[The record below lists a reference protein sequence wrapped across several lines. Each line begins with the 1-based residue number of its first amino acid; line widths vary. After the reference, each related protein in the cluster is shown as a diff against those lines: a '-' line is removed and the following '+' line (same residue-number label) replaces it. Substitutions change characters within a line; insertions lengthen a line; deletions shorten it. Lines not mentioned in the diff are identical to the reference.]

1 MGCANKGT
9 QIPVH
14 LQAFPSA
21 CFQPLQLVEHLSTS
35 KAWAAEFG
43 AERWL
48 GMLLLICCRTTGSMR
63 ASTNW
68 KQNSSKR
75 RKSQAE
81 LGCVGKGN
89 GTTGQGCS
97 QHPGGSSRYPAE
109 GLPEPTPAA
118 GLPGSQLRELHF
130 HTHSPQ
136 KAQLGVSAN
145 NKQPKT
151 KDNMFQCTET
161 QTALPALNAR
171 RSRVGVLG
179 VCSSSCTV

>member
-35 KAWAAEFG
+35 KVCAAEFG

-118 GLPGSQLRELHF
+118 GLPGSQLGELHF
-130 HTHSPQ
+130 
-136 KAQLGVSAN
+136 SAIL
-145 NKQPKT
+145 
-151 KDNMFQCTET
+151 
-161 QTALPALNAR
+161 TALKR
-171 RSRVGVLG
+171 HSWVFQRTISSQRQKTT
-179 VCSSSCTV
+179 CSNVPKHKPRCRP

>member
-48 GMLLLICCRTTGSMR
+48 GMLLLQDHRVNVSKGALQVSTG
-63 ASTNW
+63 W
-68 KQNSSKR
+68 KQKGKR
-75 RKSQAE
+75 RKKKAE
-81 LGCVGKGN
+81 QKQDRLCEKRQRHHRAGL
-89 GTTGQGCS
+89 Q
-97 QHPGGSSRYPAE
+97 PAPYPAE

-130 HTHSPQ
+130 N
-136 KAQLGVSAN
+136 AIL
-145 NKQPKT
+145 
-151 KDNMFQCTET
+151 
-161 QTALPALNAR
+161 TALKR
-171 RSRVGVLG
+171 HSWVFQRTKSSQRQRTT
-179 VCSSSCTV
+179 CSNVPKHKPRCRP